1 MGECS
6 STWVANDSPTTFFSM
21 RGTRAFATVAHDPR
35 SPAAGVINFAK
46 GHPNPTHCLPH
57 AIMARAMQAST
68 GRLQNSASVRQV
80 AGFPLSYGAAK
91 GQPRLLSALSA
102 LITRRGGPQE
112 VAARDDSLF
121 ITNGVSHGL
130 DLVVQA
136 FTLVTSS
143 RTPANRHLMA
153 VLLSTR
159 RRDTRGGGHLLSRMR
174 NI

>member
-1 MGECS
+1 
-6 STWVANDSPTTFFSM
+6 M

-57 AIMARAMQAST
+57 AIMARAMQASAL
-68 GRLQNSASVRQV
+68 RLRQV

-102 LITRRGGPQE
+102 LITRQGGPQE

-136 FTLVTSS
+136 FTLIIT
-143 RTPANRHLMA
+143 
-153 VLLSTR
+153 
-159 RRDTRGGGHLLSRMR
+159 LSRVFSLSH
-174 NI
+174 